1 VRHIWLRCQTIL
13 FAKGNSVK
21 QVPLKTTVLSAKDME
36 TESTPKPYRWLRFRT
51 GRMWS
56 EHLSFIMQ
64 IGLTMAGCIVFCFFA
79 GRYIDSLL
87 HLRGIFVSLFTV
99 FGVVGGAFTTYRQII
114 EMTDRDKR
122 IHPPAD
128 SIP

>member
-1 VRHIWLRCQTIL
+1 MKSTAFH
-13 FAKGNSVK
+13 AG
-21 QVPLKTTVLSAKDME
+21 DME
-36 TESTPKPYRWLRFRT
+36 PDTDITPKTYRWLRFRT

-64 IGLTMAGCIVFCFFA
+64 IGLTMAGCIVFCFFF
-79 GRYIDSLL
+79 GRYLDHLL
-87 HLRGIFVSLFTV
+87 GFKGIFVSLFTL
-99 FGVVGGAFTTYRQII
+99 FGVVGGAFTSYRQII

-122 IHPPAD
+122 LRPPAD

>member
-1 VRHIWLRCQTIL
+1 M
-13 FAKGNSVK
+13 K
-21 QVPLKTTVLSAKDME
+21 QVPLKTTAFSAIDTE
-36 TESTPKPYRWLRFRT
+36 TDSTPKPYRWLRFRT
-51 GRMWS
+51 SRMWS

-64 IGLTMAGCIVFCFFA
+64 IGLTMAGCIVFCFFL
-79 GRYIDSLL
+79 GRYIDGIL
-87 HLRGIFVSLFTV
+87 HLRGIFVSLSTV

-128 SIP
+128 RIP